1 MTTKLL
7 PKRARKHFMMGG
19 LLRFFRERNADIVFG
34 PFPLYYGLTYVL
46 LHVLISESSICFLE
60 YEPPCTA
67 SFHDEDE

>member
-34 PFPLYYGLTYVL
+34 PFPLYYGLTYVFTTCTYIRELYL
-46 LHVLISESSICFLE
+46 LSRIR
-60 YEPPCTA
+60 A
-67 SFHDEDE
+67 SVHGLVHDEDE